1 MVVVFAAKLGFV
13 FACFLGFLTSTCRLQ
28 CFCSSDS
35 DSVLVDCPLE
45 VQVCGGLWDVVWVV
59 GFWVLFWLFVLHSG
73 LLILWL

>member
-35 DSVLVDCPLE
+35 DSVLVDWPAS
-45 VQVCGGLWDVVWVV
+45 GSGLWWFV
-59 GFWVLFWLFVLHSG
+59 GCCVGCWFLGFVLAVC
-73 LLILWL
+73 LA